1 MSCAGTAHDALCALQ
16 VSNTSDITGHEGSS
30 FERERDALRE
40 RKMDTIPEP
49 GETPLRDGEDSSGGR
64 RLFARSADGGLPILA
79 TPGSA
84 PCGADTAASPAS
96 ARSKQWLEGL
106 RTPRGGT
113 SVIPPVSPGLLRY
126 NADLQQTRIC
136 SHS

>member
-1 MSCAGTAHDALCALQ
+1 MQ

-49 GETPLRDGEDSSGGR
+49 GETPMRAGEGSAGGR
-64 RLFARSADGGLPILA
+64 RLFARSADGGLPLLA
-79 TPGSA
+79 TPGRA
-84 PCGADTAASPAS
+84 PGAADKAASPAS

-113 SVIPPVSPGLLRY
+113 SVDPPVSPGLFQY
-126 NADLQQTRIC
+126 IAKLQQTIPG
-136 SHS
+136 SSN

>member
-1 MSCAGTAHDALCALQ
+1 M
-16 VSNTSDITGHEGSS
+16 SNTSDITGHEGSS

-49 GETPLRDGEDSSGGR
+49 GETPMRAGEGSAGGR
-64 RLFARSADGGLPILA
+64 RLFARSADGGLPLLA
-79 TPGSA
+79 TPGRA
-84 PCGADTAASPAS
+84 PGAADKAASPAS

-113 SVIPPVSPGLLRY
+113 SVDPPVSLRT
-126 NADLQQTRIC
+126 ASRQC
-136 SHS
+136 